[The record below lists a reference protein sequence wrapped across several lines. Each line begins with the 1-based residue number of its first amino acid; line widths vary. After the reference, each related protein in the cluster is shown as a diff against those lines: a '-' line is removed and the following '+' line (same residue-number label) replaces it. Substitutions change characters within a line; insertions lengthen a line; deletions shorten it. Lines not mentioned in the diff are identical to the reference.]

1 MNPFNQSRFRNEH
14 TLGDAYKTVK
24 EVHDNMDI
32 VKMVADN
39 ISKFR
44 SGNIELKGEG
54 TSILWKYTEGT
65 TWFLLVDTADM
76 FRALNTQLAVIT
88 SRLNALES
96 AQNGQSK

>member
-1 MNPFNQSRFRNEH
+1 MNPFNQSRYRNEH
-14 TLGDAYKTVK
+14 ALGDAYKIVK
-24 EVHDNMDI
+24 EVHDKMDI

-65 TWFLLVDTADM
+65 AWFLLVDTADV
-76 FRALNTQLAVIT
+76 FTSLNTQLAVIT
-88 SRLNALES
+88 SRLDALES
-96 AQNGQSK
+96 AQNDHNK